1 MITQNTLKGSQLEK
15 IKVEIL
21 HVFFPSFFLPDT
33 KHEADG
39 QKDGI
44 CSSLLLLL
52 GVVWHPALLQ
62 EEEDLDVDDRDHHQ
76 GKDELEYT
84 RENCVP

>member
-1 MITQNTLKGSQLEK
+1 MR
-15 IKVEIL
+15 
-21 HVFFPSFFLPDT
+21 FFMFFFFFIPDT
-33 KHEADG
+33 KHETDG
-39 QKDGI
+39 QKNGI

>member
-1 MITQNTLKGSQLEK
+1 MKVTEKCPTCIFKYIHQLYDNTEHTERQ
-15 IKVEIL
+15 
-21 HVFFPSFFLPDT
+21 PTDT
-33 KHEADG
+33 KHEADR

-44 CSSLLLLL
+44 CSSLILLLA
-52 GVVWHPALLQ
+52 GVWHPALLQ